1 LTSKQY
7 VKRIWRIPKD
17 RGAPECFGSLLV
29 KAMVKHGWPVKLEV
43 IGQDGFRVKH
53 INGSD
58 ELPSDVQQAL
68 DIAARICARTY
79 RVEISQIENCVYL
92 DRRYRVGAGG
102 HFIKEK

>member
-1 LTSKQY
+1 MSNRQY
-7 VKRIWRIPKD
+7 VKRLWRIPKD
-17 RGAPECFGSLLV
+17 RGAPEAFGSLLV

-68 DIAARICARTY
+68 DIAARICSRTY

-92 DRRYRVGAGG
+92 EQPYRVGAGG